1 MRTRTRNCA
10 PPEIFLFGNKK
21 TLTFAAVTLL
31 ALSQTV
37 TSITAEQTRK
47 PTAPDKEQK
56 TEKKTDKPSDK
67 KPGEK
72 DSVKTPPRDPEKRKA
87 QLEALKQ
94 RILYSSSTD
103 RRNEIRRVRTLDES
117 EQKDF
122 IPILVKLCTEDLDP
136 AVRESSMRILTEM
149 KAKEG
154 EPAFLAGL
162 KDKQDDVQLAAISGI
177 RELELKS
184 GGEPLATMMKTLDA
198 KKDVGKFTAI
208 IRALGAMEYKADL
221 TYLIAKAEDSETHE
235 EVRRAAVLYLGD
247 VKATEGREYLTKL
260 AKNEEKD
267 PDLRAYAVN
276 SLGRMK
282 EATAIP
288 VIKEILE
295 SIRNQKNPKERI
307 RMSRLRYQG
316 MIALMRL
323 GDRSMVP
330 EIMSAAKDDDPSV
343 RLRAVRQ
350 LGEMKVS
357 EAKDLLAYK
366 AKYDDNVRVKKAAQQ
381 ALDNWDKQPAK
392 PGSELDPD
400 TEK

>member
-1 MRTRTRNCA
+1 MRTKTRNFA
-10 PPEIFLFGNKK
+10 PPNSFPPGYAH
-21 TLTFAAVTLL
+21 LTVGALVTLPL
-31 ALSQTV
+31 MLLLV
-37 TSITAEQTRK
+37 NPVTAEQTRK
-47 PTAPDKEQK
+47 PTPPEKEQK
-56 TEKKTDKPSDK
+56 VEKKTDKPSDK
-67 KPGEK
+67 KVGENAE
-72 DSVKTPPRDPEKRKA
+72 KTPPRDPEKRKT
-87 QLEALKQ
+87 QLESLKQ

-117 EQKDF
+117 EQKEF

-350 LGEMKVS
+350 LGEMKVA

-392 PGSELDPD
+392 PGSELDPETD
-400 TEK
+400 K